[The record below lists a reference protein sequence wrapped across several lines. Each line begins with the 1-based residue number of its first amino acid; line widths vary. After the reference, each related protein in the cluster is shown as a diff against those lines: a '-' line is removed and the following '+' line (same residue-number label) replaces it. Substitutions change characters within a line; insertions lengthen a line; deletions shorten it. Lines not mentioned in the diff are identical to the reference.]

1 MKQILSDIAAVIV
14 IAVFLWV
21 SYWVAA
27 VIETG
32 IPMPEYIFGIMV
44 GMYACLDVGV
54 IGALAFGLYKLIR
67 RKSRR
72 CRCLG
77 MISMDQYG
85 NYYIKK

>member
-32 IPMPEYIFGIMV
+32 VPMPEYIFCIMV
-44 GMYACLDVGV
+44 GIYACLAAGLIGV
-54 IGALAFGLYKLIR
+54 MAFGIHKLIR
-67 RKSRR
+67 RRTRR
-72 CRCLG
+72 SRCLG
-77 MISMDQYG
+77 MICMDQYG

>member
-32 IPMPEYIFGIMV
+32 VPMPAYIFGIMV
-44 GMYACLDVGV
+44 GIYAFMAVGV
-54 IGALAFGLYKLIR
+54 IGGMAYGIYKLIR

-77 MISMDQYG
+77 MICMDQYG